1 LDLNEY
7 KNVNQ
12 LINNK
17 EIASEDMLNKLKKGC
32 FGNIP
37 KSLDEFDI
45 TKSFALIHN
54 VINELHK
61 KSKFKYDSK
70 NYDYCRRLKDIRNE
84 KYAHLF
90 FFEMEDVDFSVT
102 VVTIEEIIRQLC
114 DYDDSLCK
122 DYLDKIEVEL
132 NKDNSVINNLKSD
145 VIELLAEQKE
155 EFENIIKKL
164 KTGLSAST
172 DSVVQ
177 SLGEKLKDF
186 ISTEVVQSQKDLF
199 IDLIDK
205 MKEIEE
211 CKSLMFQAVMSE
223 FHEQT
228 EIIKQIDS
236 KTSEIKLDTDKIK
249 LDTTEIKSEQGEIK
263 SDVAEIK
270 SSINIINR
278 QLTPGVSEFY
288 LANNLPPCPLAS
300 KLYNRENE
308 TEIFAELLKHKLS
321 CIAGMAGVGKSTL
334 AIKYGHFR
342 KEENQAKVLSFLNF
356 LKIIINNR
364 LKTCTD
370 NKYKNSSN

>member
-1 LDLNEY
+1 
-7 KNVNQ
+7 
-12 LINNK
+12 
-17 EIASEDMLNKLKKGC
+17 MLNKLKQGC
-32 FGNIP
+32 FRNIP
-37 KSLDEFDI
+37 ESLDEFDI

-70 NYDYCRRLKDIRNE
+70 NYDYCKRLKDIRNE

-122 DYLDKIEVEL
+122 DYLDKIEIEL
-132 NKDNSVINNLKSD
+132 NKDNSEINNLKSD
-145 VIELLAEQKE
+145 VIKMLSEQKE
-155 EFENIIKKL
+155 EFKMFITKL
-164 KTGLSAST
+164 TTSLRNST
-172 DSVVQ
+172 DLAVQ
-177 SLGEKLKDF
+177 SLGQVLKPF
-186 ISTEVVQSQKDLF
+186 ISTEIVQSQKDMF
-199 IDLIDK
+199 IYLIDR
-205 MKEIEE
+205 MKENEE
-211 CKSLMFQAVMSE
+211 CKSLMFQVVMSE

-236 KTSEIKLDTDKIK
+236 KTSEIKLDTAKIK
-249 LDTTEIKSEQGEIK
+249 LDTAKIKSEQGEIK

-278 QLTPGVSEFY
+278 QHTPGVSEFD

-308 TEIFAELLKHKLS
+308 TEIFAELPKHKLS

-342 KEENQAKVLSFLNF
+342 KEANQAKVLSFLNF

-370 NKYKNSSN
+370 NKYKNSSY